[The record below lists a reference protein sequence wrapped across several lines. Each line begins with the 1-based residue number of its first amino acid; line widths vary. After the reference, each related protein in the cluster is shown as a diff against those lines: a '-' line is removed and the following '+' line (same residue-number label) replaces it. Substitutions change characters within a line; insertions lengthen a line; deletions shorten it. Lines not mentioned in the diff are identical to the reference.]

1 MPILRPLL
9 MLSDDLIRVGT
20 QAHGQYEHGHLQF
33 EEPSF
38 SYPAKRRRTTG
49 TDWEELRWSEGAPVG
64 LPSLSYAIKHRQRG
78 EFVSQAIGWTTG
90 LTLGLGTAYALAPSS
105 LARLATGWGA
115 ARAGLAIGALY
126 PSFGIAHFVT
136 RQVRKFANLD
146 YQIRRLE
153 MGGDY
158 EDSATAAMARFSAVR
173 DMSSALGA
181 SRRFLGREALYLSR

>member
-1 MPILRPLL
+1 MTVKFPT
-9 MLSDDLIRVGT
+9 M
-20 QAHGQYEHGHLQF
+20 H
-33 EEPSF
+33 
-38 SYPAKRRRTTG
+38 
-49 TDWEELRWSEGAPVG
+49 PVYG
-64 LPSLSYAIKHRQRG
+64 LPMNFNVSDLPPSGTRVPV
-78 EFVSQAIGWTTG
+78 EFLTDVSQAIGWTTG

-105 LARLATGWGA
+105 LAALATGWGA

-136 RQVRKFANLD
+136 RQVRKFANVD
-146 YQIRRLE
+146 YRIRRLE